1 MPMVQL
7 ESVHKVYRGKQAEVS
22 ALAGVSLNV
31 EAGEFLAVRGP
42 SGCGKTTLLLTVGAL
57 LLPSAG
63 KVLIDGCDPFSLSPN
78 GRARWRSQ
86 TVGFVFQQFH
96 LVPYLDVLDNV
107 MAASLPCRVPNA
119 SERAHELLHRLG
131 LTDRLHHVPSELSTG
146 ERQRVALVRA
156 LLNQPKI
163 LLADEP
169 TGNLDAT
176 NSQVVLEHLTAF
188 AEGGGAVLLVT
199 HDADA
204 AAQAHR
210 IVEMKDGALIDHAYS
225 MV

>member
-1 MPMVQL
+1 MPMVRL
-7 ESVHKVYRGKQAEVS
+7 ESVHKVYRGKQTEVS
-22 ALAGVSLNV
+22 ALAGVSLNLA
-31 EAGEFLAVRGP
+31 AGQFLAVRGP

-78 GRARWRSQ
+78 ARARWRSQ

-107 MAASLPCRVPNA
+107 MAASLPCRVSNA
-119 SERAHELLHRLG
+119 SDRAHELVHRLG

-156 LLNQPKI
+156 LLNQPKV

-188 AEGGGAVLLVT
+188 PEGG
-199 HDADA
+199 
-204 AAQAHR
+204 
-210 IVEMKDGALIDHAYS
+210 EALCCL
-225 MV
+225 